1 MKKWGYSQS
10 NGDHSLFY
18 KHSNIEK
25 ITILIVY
32 VDDIIITGDDSEER
46 IKLEQELMEEFFVK
60 NLGQMKYF
68 QGIEVAHSSNS
79 IILSQQKYIIDLLT
93 ETGFADCQPAK
104 TPIEVKHQLTWTEN
118 EPETNIRNY
127 QRLVGKLF
135 IYYTHAR
142 ILLMV

>member
-1 MKKWGYSQS
+1 MKKWGYSHS

-18 KHSNIEK
+18 RHSNIEK

-32 VDDIIITGDDSEER
+32 VDDIIITGDDSEEI
-46 IKLEQELMEEFFVK
+46 IKLEQELMEEFAVK

-68 QGIEVAHSSNS
+68 LGIEVAHSSNG

-93 ETGFADCQPAK
+93 KTCFEDCRREK

-118 EPETNIRNY
+118 EPETNLGVIKDWLEN
-127 QRLVGKLF
+127 
-135 IYYTHAR
+135 
-142 ILLMV
+142 